1 VVGLDKEVV
10 LVMRAVEEFDEVV
23 EQYHV
28 AIGEFMKGNP
38 KPAKKMFSHRDDVT
52 LANPRGVVAHG
63 WKQVAEAMERAASSR
78 RDGELVGF
86 EIAAKHVSAE
96 LAYVVEVE
104 RLKGKFG
111 AREDIAP
118 YDLRATMI
126 FRPEEGTWKVV
137 QRHADQI
144 TATQPAES
152 VIQE

>member
-1 VVGLDKEVV
+1 MASKNACSCSRPSA
-10 LVMRAVEEFDEVV
+10 LV
-23 EQYHV
+23 
-28 AIGEFMKGNP
+28 
-38 KPAKKMFSHRDDVT
+38 
-52 LANPRGVVAHG
+52 PRTTRTRSQSGATTSFV
-63 WKQVAEAMERAASSR
+63 SSR
-78 RDGELVGF
+78 TRS
-86 EIAAKHVSAE
+86 KHVSAE

-137 QRHADQI
+137 HRHADQI